1 MDAVGNGQ
9 FPGPCQPA
17 LSSRSAIGLGDR
29 LWYRQ
34 QAGWAAG
41 AYRAAREAIRSR
53 APETP
58 AA

>member
-17 LSSRSAIGLGDR
+17 LSSRSTIGLGDR

-41 AYRAAREAIRSR
+41 AYRAASEAIRSR